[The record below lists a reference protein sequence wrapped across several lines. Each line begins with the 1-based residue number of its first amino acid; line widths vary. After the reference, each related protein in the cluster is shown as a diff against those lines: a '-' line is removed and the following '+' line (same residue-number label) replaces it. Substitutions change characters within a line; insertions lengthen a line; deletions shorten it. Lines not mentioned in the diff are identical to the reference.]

1 VRIKLVVATVDSL
14 YRNRIGSLLQ
24 ERYRGKFT
32 LAMLSNIEDAIQKAN
47 EIKADVL
54 LADEDMEVAE
64 ADLPKHCRHIVLIEK
79 MGIRSIGGRT
89 AVCKYQSI
97 QDFYSDIVEVFSNQT
112 DEADIQI
119 DSESQKKTIITFT
132 SSSGGVGVS
141 TLAAAYALHLVQEG
155 TSALYLN
162 LEEFGS
168 SELYFNGSGKQD
180 YSNVIYALEL
190 DNSSTFLRIENA
202 LRRTTSGVFY
212 IAPSKAAL
220 DMKDLN
226 EERVDLLFENL
237 KKSKLFDTIVVDMPF
252 RFDDK
257 TISQIRRSD
266 TAVFISD
273 GSLTANYKLKRVS
286 DTLEILSKS
295 DEKLMD
301 CRSYLFYNRFSSK
314 NGKKIEN
321 TIFSE
326 AGGLGRIENANP
338 VDLISLIS
346 SNKIFEKL

>member
-1 VRIKLVVATVDSL
+1 
-14 YRNRIGSLLQ
+14 
-24 ERYRGKFT
+24 
-32 LAMLSNIEDAIQKAN
+32 
-47 EIKADVL
+47 
-54 LADEDMEVAE
+54 
-64 ADLPKHCRHIVLIEK
+64 
-79 MGIRSIGGRT
+79 MGVRSIKGRT

-97 QDFYSDIVEVFSNQT
+97 QSFYNDIVEVFSNQT

-141 TLAAAYALHLVQEG
+141 TLAAAYTLHLAQEG
-155 TSALYLN
+155 TNALYLN

-168 SELYFNGSGKQD
+168 SELYFYADGKQD

-190 DNSSTFLRIENA
+190 DNSSTFMRLENA
-202 LRRTTSGVFY
+202 LRKTASGVYF
-212 IAPSKAAL
+212 IAPAKAAL
-220 DMKDLN
+220 DMRDLN

-266 TAVFISD
+266 TAIFISD

-295 DEKLMD
+295 DEKLID
-301 CRSYLFYNRFSSK
+301 CRCFLFYNRFSSK
-314 NGKKIEN
+314 NGKKVEN

-338 VDLISLIS
+338 IELISLIS
-346 SNKIFEKL
+346 SNKIFKNL